1 MSAPEVPAG
10 TPNEAEPEVSAGPLA
25 WKLDGEVRDL
35 ASFEDGSAKHLIS
48 FEDPEGKEVYRHS
61 TAHIMA
67 EAVQDLFEG
76 TRLTIGP
83 PIENGFFYDFDRD
96 EPFTPEDLRR
106 IEKRMQKIIR
116 EDRQFERESLSK
128 EEARSLFKAR
138 NEPYK
143 LELIDEISDPTVS
156 VYHQGEWLDL
166 CKGPHVPST
175 GVIGAV
181 KLLSVAGAYWRGDER
196 NKMLQRIY
204 GTSFPSQQALDEY
217 LKLREEARLRD
228 HRTLG
233 KELGLFLIHE
243 QAGSGLVYWLP
254 RGTTLR
260 KIIERFWEDEHV
272 KAGYEL
278 VVIPH
283 LVHSNLFRT
292 SGHYDYYRENMF
304 TLAVDEEEYVAKP
317 MNCPGHIL
325 IYENQRRSYRNL
337 PIRYAELGTV
347 YRNERSGVLHGM
359 LRVRGFTQ
367 DDGHIFCTP
376 EQLPGEILRVLDLTL
391 YMLSTF
397 GFRDFDVELS
407 VRDPERPEK
416 YAGSDE
422 EWESAEVALVR
433 ALEERNLPYKRR
445 EGEAVFYGPK
455 IDVKIVDALGRGWQ
469 TSTIQFDFNLPRRFD
484 LKYVGPDGGLHTP
497 YMVHRALLGSLERF
511 VGALVEHTAGAFP
524 LWLAPVQV
532 KVLPITDRNHGYARE
547 VTDALKDRGIR
558 VEVDNR
564 NEKLGYKIR
573 QGRLE
578 RIPYLLV
585 MGDREEESRTVAVR
599 ERSEGDLGAMTLE
612 TFLDRVGPEWR
623 SGRPTEN

>member
-1 MSAPEVPAG
+1 MNTEKKARTDGSKEH
-10 TPNEAEPEVSAGPLA
+10 LA
-25 WKLDGEVRDL
+25 WKINDEIVDL
-35 ASFEDGSAKHLIS
+35 ASIENSPGNRSVS
-48 FEDPEGKEVYRHS
+48 FEDPEGKELYRHS

-67 EAVQDLFEG
+67 EAVQHLFGG
-76 TRLTIGP
+76 TKLTIGP
-83 PIENGFFYDFDRD
+83 PIENGFYYDFDRN
-96 EPFTPEDLRR
+96 EPFTPEDLQR
-106 IEKRMQKIIR
+106 IEERMNEIIR
-116 EDRQFERESLSK
+116 EDRPFERESLAK
-128 EEARSLFKAR
+128 AEARLLFQAR

-143 LELIDEISDPTVS
+143 LELLDSISDPTVS
-156 VYHQGEWLDL
+156 IYRQGDWLDL
-166 CKGPHVPST
+166 CRGPHVPST
-175 GVIGAV
+175 GAIKAF

-204 GTSFPSQQALDEY
+204 GTSFPSQEALDEY
-217 LKLREEARLRD
+217 LELQEEARRRD
-228 HRTLG
+228 HRVLG

-254 RGTTLR
+254 QGTTLR

-278 VVIPH
+278 VVVPH
-283 LVHSNLFRT
+283 LVHSDLFRT
-292 SGHYDYYRENMF
+292 SGHYDFYRENMF
-304 TLAVDEEEYVAKP
+304 TLTVDEEEYVAKP

-325 IYENQRRSYRNL
+325 IYENQRRSYRDL

-367 DDGHIFCTP
+367 DDAHIFCTP
-376 EQLPGEILRVLDLTL
+376 EQLPGEILGVLDLTL

-397 GFRDFDVELS
+397 GFDDFDVELS
-407 VRDPERPEK
+407 VRDPSHPEK
-416 YAGSDE
+416 YAGNDE
-422 EWESAEVALVR
+422 EWESAEAALVL
-433 ALEERNLPYKRR
+433 ALEDRNLPYKRC

-469 TSTIQFDFNLPRRFD
+469 ASTIQFDFNLPRRFD
-484 LKYVGPDGGLHTP
+484 LKYVGPDGDTHTP

-524 LWLAPVQV
+524 LWLSPIQT
-532 KVLPITDRNHGYARE
+532 KILPITDRNHAYARDVANILE
-547 VTDALKDRGIR
+547 ERGVR
-558 VEVDNR
+558 VKIDDR

-578 RIPYLLV
+578 KVPYLLI
-585 MGDREEESRTVAVR
+585 MGDREEESQTVAVR
-599 ERSEGDLGAMTLE
+599 ERSDGDLGGMTLDA
-612 TFLDRVGPEWR
+612 FWDRVGPEMN
-623 SGRPTEN
+623 SGKPTEI